1 MIIEVKNLVKKY
13 QKTMAVNGVSFS
25 VKKGE
30 VFGFLGPNGAGKTTT
45 LEIIEGLRKKTSG
58 EIEVLGKNAETEISE
73 IKEKIGVQLQA
84 STYYDYMSLVEILT
98 LFGTFYKKNIVAEK
112 LLEKVQ
118 LLDKKNAKLSELSGG
133 QKQRFAI
140 AASLVNDP
148 ELVFLDEPTTGL
160 DPQARRYVWDLIRE
174 IKGEGPST
182 SLGAS
187 KTIVLT
193 THYME
198 EAQVLCD
205 RVAIIDAGKIVA
217 LDTPQKLISSLKAP
231 NKILIT
237 FFKECDCKNLEKIKG
252 VESAKKI
259 EENGHGF
266 KYLLKIPKTSDLPKV
281 LNWIGENNLKF
292 EDIEIKSATLEDV
305 FLQLTGKELR
315 D

>member
-13 QKTMAVNGVSFS
+13 PTTTAVNGITFS
-25 VKKGE
+25 VEKGE

-58 EIEVLGKNAETEISE
+58 EIMVFGKNVETQIDE
-73 IKEKIGVQLQA
+73 IKQKIGVQLQA
-84 STYYDYMSLVEILT
+84 STYYDYMSLSEILA
-98 LFGTFYKKNIVAEK
+98 LFGTFYKKSLKPEK

-118 LLDKKNAKLSELSGG
+118 LLDKKDSYLTELSGG

-140 AASLVNDP
+140 AASLVNNP

-160 DPQARRYVWDLIRE
+160 DPQARRYLWDLIRQ
-174 IKGEGPST
+174 IKKEN
-182 SLGAS
+182 

-205 RVAIIDAGKIVA
+205 RVAVIDNGKIVA
-217 LDTPQKLISSLKAP
+217 LDTPINLINSLKAP
-231 NKILIT
+231 NKIVIEFLQ
-237 FFKECDCKNLEKIKG
+237 ECNCESLEKIKG
-252 VESAKKI
+252 VESAKKV
-259 EENGHGF
+259 EENGDGF
-266 KYLLKIPKTSDLPKV
+266 KYILKIPKIEDLPSVMKT
-281 LNWIGENNLKF
+281 LEDKNLKF
-292 EDIEIKSATLEDV
+292 ENIEVKSATLEDV
-305 FLQLTGKELR
+305 FLKLTGKELR